1 MGTRGLC
8 NAGSRGG
15 KRGVEDIMKLLV
27 LLLLPAVSLGHP
39 RSCNFLDTN
48 PFFNDVARSAP
59 VTGEV
64 DMLIQF
70 ARYMNAR
77 APSLLMEFTN
87 MKRVFDNQESA
98 RRLLAQAKGRINT
111 IRAHR
116 WRKGRQ
122 DDLFG
127 PEWFGTNPAS
137 QAGTAVPPAE
147 PVVDPVLA
155 EPVVD
160 PVVPA
165 EPVVEPV
172 VPAEPVVEPVVP
184 AEPVGEPL
192 VPTEPVVEPVVPA
205 KPVVEPVV
213 PTQPVLEPVVP
224 AEPVVE
230 PVVPAELVVEPV
242 VPAEPVVPIRDQV
255 SQQTTAFLNALTP
268 SNAQIAVA
276 DAAGTLGSF
285 VLGAILP
292 NPDGEPEPAV
302 VVEPVEPP
310 SETFEAASQQTE
322 QILDFLASNI
332 AETLSNVHDA
342 VNDITAS
349 LDQLVDKIPIDNI
362 NIPEIPIPT
371 LPTLQNPFPTID
383 LPSLGEVEDSVSDG
397 LGTFAETVQNV
408 GETVQDA
415 IVTFGQDVSE
425 TAQDFLGQ
433 HWNKICK
440 VIWWPYHDEHCNSM
454 RCTACAPTIMAS
466 AQVCKKTM
474 GRVSSRCLADVMG
487 GGGFCNYCIGDYINS
502 Y

>member
-127 PEWFGTNPAS
+127 PEWFGTDPGS

-147 PVVDPVLA
+147 PVVEPGVAA
-155 EPVVD
+155 EPVVV
-160 PVVPA
+160 PVVQA

-172 VPAEPVVEPVVP
+172 VPAEPVVEPVIP
-184 AEPVGEPL
+184 AEPV
-192 VPTEPVVEPVVPA
+192 
-205 KPVVEPVV
+205 
-213 PTQPVLEPVVP
+213 
-224 AEPVVE
+224 
-230 PVVPAELVVEPV
+230 
-242 VPAEPVVPIRDQV
+242 
-255 SQQTTAFLNALTP
+255 
-268 SNAQIAVA
+268 
-276 DAAGTLGSF
+276 
-285 VLGAILP
+285 
-292 NPDGEPEPAV
+292 
-302 VVEPVEPP
+302 
-310 SETFEAASQQTE
+310 
-322 QILDFLASNI
+322 
-332 AETLSNVHDA
+332 
-342 VNDITAS
+342 
-349 LDQLVDKIPIDNI
+349 
-362 NIPEIPIPT
+362 
-371 LPTLQNPFPTID
+371 
-383 LPSLGEVEDSVSDG
+383 
-397 LGTFAETVQNV
+397 
-408 GETVQDA
+408 
-415 IVTFGQDVSE
+415 
-425 TAQDFLGQ
+425 
-433 HWNKICK
+433 
-440 VIWWPYHDEHCNSM
+440 
-454 RCTACAPTIMAS
+454 
-466 AQVCKKTM
+466 
-474 GRVSSRCLADVMG
+474 
-487 GGGFCNYCIGDYINS
+487 
-502 Y
+502 

>member
-127 PEWFGTNPAS
+127 PEWFGTEPAS

-147 PVVDPVLA
+147 PVVDPVPA
-155 EPVVD
+155 EPVVEPVVPAK

-165 EPVVEPV
+165 ELVVEPVVPTEPVVEPVVPTEPV

-184 AEPVGEPL
+184 AEPVD
-192 VPTEPVVEPVVPA
+192 
-205 KPVVEPVV
+205 
-213 PTQPVLEPVVP
+213 EPVVP

-230 PVVPAELVVEPV
+230 PAI
-242 VPAEPVVPIRDQV
+242 PIRGQV

-268 SNAQIAVA
+268 TNAAIGVA

-302 VVEPVEPP
+302 VVGPVEPP
-310 SETFEAASQQTE
+310 AETFEAASQQTE

-332 AETLSNVHDA
+332 DETLSNVHDA

-408 GETVQDA
+408 GENIQDA

-425 TAQDFLGQ
+425 SAQDFLGQ

>member
-122 DDLFG
+122 GDLFG
-127 PEWFGTNPAS
+127 PEWFGTDPAS

-147 PVVDPVLA
+147 PVV
-155 EPVVD
+155 EPVI
-160 PVVPA
+160 PA
-165 EPVVEPV
+165 ESVVEPV
-172 VPAEPVVEPVVP
+172 VPAEPVVEPV
-184 AEPVGEPL
+184 L
-192 VPTEPVVEPVVPA
+192 
-205 KPVVEPVV
+205 
-213 PTQPVLEPVVP
+213 
-224 AEPVVE
+224 
-230 PVVPAELVVEPV
+230 
-242 VPAEPVVPIRDQV
+242 PAEPVVPIRDQV

-292 NPDGEPEPAV
+292 NPDGEPEPEV

-332 AETLSNVHDA
+332 DETLSNVHDA

>member
-39 RSCNFLDTN
+39 CSCNFLDTN

-127 PEWFGTNPAS
+127 PEWFGTEPAS
-137 QAGTAVPPAE
+137 QAGTAVPPAK
-147 PVVDPVLA
+147 PVV
-155 EPVVD
+155 E

-172 VPAEPVVEPVVP
+172 VPAEPVVEPVLP
-184 AEPVGEPL
+184 A
-192 VPTEPVVEPVVPA
+192 EPVVEPVI
-205 KPVVEPVV
+205 
-213 PTQPVLEPVVP
+213 P

-230 PVVPAELVVEPV
+230 PVVPA
-242 VPAEPVVPIRDQV
+242 
-255 SQQTTAFLNALTP
+255 
-268 SNAQIAVA
+268 
-276 DAAGTLGSF
+276 
-285 VLGAILP
+285 
-292 NPDGEPEPAV
+292 
-302 VVEPVEPP
+302 
-310 SETFEAASQQTE
+310 
-322 QILDFLASNI
+322 
-332 AETLSNVHDA
+332 
-342 VNDITAS
+342 
-349 LDQLVDKIPIDNI
+349 
-362 NIPEIPIPT
+362 
-371 LPTLQNPFPTID
+371 
-383 LPSLGEVEDSVSDG
+383 
-397 LGTFAETVQNV
+397 
-408 GETVQDA
+408 
-415 IVTFGQDVSE
+415 
-425 TAQDFLGQ
+425 
-433 HWNKICK
+433 
-440 VIWWPYHDEHCNSM
+440 
-454 RCTACAPTIMAS
+454 
-466 AQVCKKTM
+466 
-474 GRVSSRCLADVMG
+474 
-487 GGGFCNYCIGDYINS
+487 
-502 Y
+502 

>member
-127 PEWFGTNPAS
+127 PEWFGNEPAS

-147 PVVDPVLA
+147 PVVDPV
-155 EPVVD
+155 
-160 PVVPA
+160 
-165 EPVVEPV
+165 
-172 VPAEPVVEPVVP
+172 
-184 AEPVGEPL
+184 
-192 VPTEPVVEPVVPA
+192 
-205 KPVVEPVV
+205 
-213 PTQPVLEPVVP
+213 P

-230 PVVPAELVVEPV
+230 PVVPAELVVEPVVPAEPVVEPV

-276 DAAGTLGSF
+276 HAAGTLGSF

-408 GETVQDA
+408 GENIQDA

-425 TAQDFLGQ
+425 SAQDFLGQ

>member
-1 MGTRGLC
+1 MHSFQNKISSGLQLLSYFWPHNLLC
-8 NAGSRGG
+8 
-15 KRGVEDIMKLLV
+15 LQLV

-127 PEWFGTNPAS
+127 PEWFGNEPAS

-147 PVVDPVLA
+147 PVVDPVPA

-160 PVVPA
+160 PVIPA

-172 VPAEPVVEPVVP
+172 VPAEPVVDPVVP

-205 KPVVEPVV
+205 KPV
-213 PTQPVLEPVVP
+213 
-224 AEPVVE
+224 
-230 PVVPAELVVEPV
+230 
-242 VPAEPVVPIRDQV
+242 
-255 SQQTTAFLNALTP
+255 
-268 SNAQIAVA
+268 
-276 DAAGTLGSF
+276 
-285 VLGAILP
+285 
-292 NPDGEPEPAV
+292 
-302 VVEPVEPP
+302 
-310 SETFEAASQQTE
+310 
-322 QILDFLASNI
+322 
-332 AETLSNVHDA
+332 
-342 VNDITAS
+342 
-349 LDQLVDKIPIDNI
+349 
-362 NIPEIPIPT
+362 
-371 LPTLQNPFPTID
+371 
-383 LPSLGEVEDSVSDG
+383 
-397 LGTFAETVQNV
+397 
-408 GETVQDA
+408 
-415 IVTFGQDVSE
+415 
-425 TAQDFLGQ
+425 
-433 HWNKICK
+433 
-440 VIWWPYHDEHCNSM
+440 
-454 RCTACAPTIMAS
+454 
-466 AQVCKKTM
+466 
-474 GRVSSRCLADVMG
+474 
-487 GGGFCNYCIGDYINS
+487 
-502 Y
+502 